1 MISVLAEEEGG
12 QGLML
17 LGSWGQRE
25 SETARER
32 DKGGIGG
39 VPAYMS
45 REESLGEWLEMM
57 ELEIVREN
65 TKNAMSFQFKEGD
78 LGVDKLSKEEK
89 IT

>member
-1 MISVLAEEEGG
+1 MISVLAEKEGG

-25 SETARER
+25 WARER

-45 REESLGEWLEMM
+45 REESLREWLEKT

-65 TKNAMSFQFKEGD
+65 KKNAMSFQFKEDD
-78 LGVDKLSKEEK
+78 LGVDKLLKEEK